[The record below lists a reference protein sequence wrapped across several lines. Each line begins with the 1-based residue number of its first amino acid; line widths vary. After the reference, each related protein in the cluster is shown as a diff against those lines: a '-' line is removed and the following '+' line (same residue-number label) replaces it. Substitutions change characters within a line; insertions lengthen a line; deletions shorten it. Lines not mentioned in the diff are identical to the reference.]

1 VSVKWG
7 TPQSYVG
14 KKQAHINK
22 GEKKYSIGDQWTFV
36 AIDRDTKLVPN
47 YLVGKRTGKNTK
59 KFLYSTSARMA
70 NRVQISSDA
79 LPHYVYAVDA
89 AFGSDVDYG
98 RIVKTYKAEPH
109 GSGKYSPSQVISVNK
124 KIIRGNPDL
133 DLISTSHVER
143 QNLTMRMSMRRF
155 TRLTNAFSKKL
166 KNMKAAVALHFAHYN
181 FVRIHSSL
189 KVTPAM
195 EAGVVNDLWS
205 IYDLIRVAERY
216 G

>member
-1 VSVKWG
+1 MRNLPCTNIQVDEIW
-7 TPQSYVG
+7 SYVG

-47 YLVGKRTGKNTK
+47 YLIGKRTGINTK

-70 NRVQISSDA
+70 NRIQISSDA
-79 LPHYVYAVDA
+79 LKHYVYAVDA

-109 GSGKYSPSQVISVNK
+109 GSGKYSPSQVI
-124 KIIRGNPDL
+124 RGNPDI
-133 DLISTSHVER
+133 DFISTSHVER

-166 KNMKAAVALHFAHYN
+166 ENMKAAVSLHFAHYN
-181 FVRIHSSL
+181 FVRIHQSL
-189 KVTPAM
+189 RVTPAM
-195 EAGVVNDLWS
+195 EAGVVDELWT
-205 IYDLIRVAERY
+205 IHDLIKIAQRY
-216 G
+216 